1 LAQEY
6 KYAGIG
12 VMNNENMFYE
22 EQELILDDLPKDY
35 MEVNFGPHHPS
46 THGVFRFIAK
56 IDGERIISIDPVIGY
71 LHRGIEKIAENR
83 TYNQFKPLVD
93 RLDYTGALNNELC
106 YCLAVE
112 KLMEIEVPQRAQA
125 IRVIC
130 AELNRIAAHLIFF
143 GAMGLETGA
152 FTPFLFGFID
162 RELILNIFEMIA
174 GGRLTFNYMT
184 IGGVREDVPDGF
196 KAKLDKF
203 IKNFPVKLKRYEELI
218 SGNEIFINRLKN
230 VGILKR
236 EDLFN
241 WGASGPTLRGSG
253 VRFDIRKVEP
263 YSGYEKYDFEIPVG
277 TTGDVFDRYI
287 VRMEEIKQSI
297 RIVEQAA
304 NSLPSGDYTAKV
316 PRILKPPEGEIYYR
330 NEGTKGEIG
339 FYIVSKGDKN
349 PYRLKIRTPSFSHIN
364 MLSFAA
370 SGNYIADAIV
380 ILGSFDTVMGSCDR

>member
-1 LAQEY
+1 MYQAVGLDSGFLRKMYDETE
-6 KYAGIG
+6 I
-12 VMNNENMFYE
+12 
-22 EQELILDDLPKDY
+22 LLDDFPKDY

-56 IDGERIISIDPVIGY
+56 IDGERIIDVDPVIGY

-83 TYNQFKPLVD
+83 TYVQFKPLVD

-112 KLMEIEVPQRAQA
+112 KLMEIEAPPRAQA
-125 IRVIC
+125 IRVVC

-152 FTPFLFGFID
+152 FTPLLFGFID
-162 RELILNIFEMIA
+162 RETILNIFEIMA

-184 IGGVREDVPDGF
+184 IGGVREDIPPTVRLKF
-196 KAKLDKF
+196 DKF
-203 IKNFPVKLKRYEELI
+203 QKEFAVKLKRYEELLT
-218 SGNEIFINRLKN
+218 GNEIFVNRIKN
-230 VGILKR
+230 VGILKK
-236 EDLFN
+236 EDLLN

-263 YSGYEKYDFEIPVG
+263 YSGYEKYDFDIPVG

-287 VRMEEIKQSI
+287 VRMEEIRQSMRII
-297 RIVEQAA
+297 RQA
-304 NSLPSGDYTAKV
+304 LDGMPSGDFAVKV
-316 PRILKPPEGEIYYR
+316 PRVIKPPEGELYYR

-339 FYIVSKGDKN
+339 FYIVSRGEKN

-364 MLSFAA
+364 MLNFAA
-370 SGNYIADAIV
+370 KGNYIADAIV

>member
-1 LAQEY
+1 
-6 KYAGIG
+6 
-12 VMNNENMFYE
+12 MYE
-22 EQELILDDLPKDY
+22 ENEILLDDLPKDY

-56 IDGERIISIDPVIGY
+56 VDGEKILDIDPVIGY

-83 TYNQFKPLVD
+83 TYVQFKPLVD
-93 RLDYTGALNNELC
+93 RLDYTGGLNNELC

-112 KLMEIEVPQRAQA
+112 KLMDIEAPPRAQA

-152 FTPFLFGFID
+152 FTPLLFGFLD
-162 RELILNIFEMIA
+162 RETILNIFEIMA
-174 GGRLTFNYMT
+174 GGRLTFNYIT
-184 IGGVREDVPDGF
+184 IGGVREDIPPAVKTHF
-196 KAKLDKF
+196 DKF
-203 IKNFPVKLKRYEELI
+203 NKEFPVKLKRYEELI
-218 SGNEIFINRLKN
+218 TGNEIFIKRLKN
-230 VGILKR
+230 VGILKK

-241 WGASGPTLRGSG
+241 WGASGPVLRGSG
-253 VRFDIRKVEP
+253 VKFDIRKVEP
-263 YSGYEKYDFEIPVG
+263 YSGYEKYDFDIPVG
-277 TTGDVFDRYI
+277 TNGDVYDRYL
-287 VRMEEIKQSI
+287 VRMEEIKQSM
-297 RIVEQAA
+297 RIVAQALD
-304 NSLPSGDYTAKV
+304 NLPSGDFTAKV
-316 PRILKPPEGEIYYR
+316 PRVIKPPEGEVYVR

-364 MLSFAA
+364 MLNFAA

>member
-1 LAQEY
+1 
-6 KYAGIG
+6 
-12 VMNNENMFYE
+12 MNGMDSKNNMRNKDLLYE
-22 EQELILDDLPKDY
+22 EREIIVDDLPKDY

-56 IDGERIISIDPVIGY
+56 IDGEKIISIDPVIGY

-83 TYNQFKPLVD
+83 TYVQFKPLVD

-112 KLMEIEVPQRAQA
+112 KLMEIEVPERAQA

-130 AELNRIAAHLIFF
+130 AELNRIAGHLIFF
-143 GAMGLETGA
+143 GAMGLEVGA
-152 FTPFLFGFID
+152 FTPLLFGFLD
-162 RELILNIFEMIA
+162 REMILNILEMLA

-184 IGGVREDVPDGF
+184 IGGVREDVPAGF
-196 KAKLDKF
+196 NEKLDKF
-203 IKNFPVKLKRYEELI
+203 IKQFPVKLKRFKELLT
-218 SGNEIFINRLKN
+218 GNEIFVNRLKN
-230 VGILKR
+230 VGILKK

-277 TTGDVFDRYI
+277 TNGDVYDRYL
-287 VRMEEIKQSI
+287 VRMEEIRQSI
-297 RIVEQAA
+297 RIVQQAA
-304 NSLPSGDYTAKV
+304 DGLPSGDYTAKV
-316 PRILKPPEGEIYYR
+316 PKILKPPEGELYYR

-364 MLSFAA
+364 MLNFAA

>member
-1 LAQEY
+1 
-6 KYAGIG
+6 
-12 VMNNENMFYE
+12 MYE
-22 EQELILDDLPKDY
+22 EAEILLDDFPKDY

-56 IDGERIISIDPVIGY
+56 IDGERIIDVDPVIGY

-83 TYNQFKPLVD
+83 TYVQFKPLVD

-112 KLMEIEVPQRAQA
+112 KLMEIEAPPRAQA
-125 IRVIC
+125 IRVVC

-152 FTPFLFGFID
+152 FTPLLFGFID
-162 RELILNIFEMIA
+162 RETILNIFEIMA

-184 IGGVREDVPDGF
+184 IGGVREDIPPTV
-196 KAKLDKF
+196 KLKFDKF
-203 IKNFPVKLKRYEELI
+203 QKEFAVKLKRYEDLI
-218 SGNEIFINRLKN
+218 TGNEIFVNRLKN
-230 VGILKR
+230 VGILKK

-263 YSGYEKYDFEIPVG
+263 YSGYEKYDFDIPVG
-277 TTGDVFDRYI
+277 SNGDVYDRYI
-287 VRMEEIKQSI
+287 VRMEEIRQSMRII
-297 RIVEQAA
+297 RQALD
-304 NSLPSGDYTAKV
+304 SMPSGDFTAKV
-316 PRILKPPEGEIYYR
+316 PRVIKPPEGEIYYR

-339 FYIVSKGDKN
+339 FYIVSKGEKN

-364 MLSFAA
+364 MLGFATK
-370 SGNYIADAIV
+370 GNYIADAIV

>member
-1 LAQEY
+1 
-6 KYAGIG
+6 
-12 VMNNENMFYE
+12 MNNKNMFYE
-22 EQELILDDLPKDY
+22 EQELVFDDLPKDY

-112 KLMEIEVPQRAQA
+112 KLMEIEVPERAQA

-130 AELNRIAAHLIFF
+130 AELNRIAGHLIFF

-152 FTPFLFGFID
+152 FTPLLFGFID
-162 RELILNIFEMIA
+162 RELILNILEMLA
-174 GGRLTFNYMT
+174 GGRLTFNYIT
-184 IGGVREDVPDGF
+184 VGGVREDVPDGF

-203 IKNFPVKLKRYEELI
+203 IKIFPVKLKRYEELI
-218 SGNEIFINRLKN
+218 TGNEIFINRLKN

-287 VRMEEIKQSI
+287 IRMEEIKQSI

-304 NSLPSGDYTAKV
+304 NSLPSGDYAAKV

-370 SGNYIADAIV
+370 SGNYIADVIV

>member
-1 LAQEY
+1 
-6 KYAGIG
+6 
-12 VMNNENMFYE
+12 MNGMDSKNNMSSKDTLYE
-22 EQELILDDLPKDY
+22 EREIIVDDLPKDY

-56 IDGERIISIDPVIGY
+56 IDGEKIISIDPVIGY
-71 LHRGIEKIAENR
+71 LHRGIEKMAESR
-83 TYNQFKPLVD
+83 TYVQFKPLVD

-112 KLMEIEVPQRAQA
+112 KLMEIEVPERAQA

-130 AELNRIAAHLIFF
+130 AELNRIAGHLIFF
-143 GAMGLETGA
+143 GAMGLEVGA
-152 FTPFLFGFID
+152 FTPLLFGFLD
-162 RELILNIFEMIA
+162 REMILNILEMLA

-184 IGGVREDVPDGF
+184 IGGVRQDVPAGF
-196 KAKLDKF
+196 NEKLDKF
-203 IKNFPVKLKRYEELI
+203 IKQFPVKLQRFKELLT
-218 SGNEIFINRLKN
+218 GNEIFVNRLKN
-230 VGILKR
+230 IGILKK

-277 TTGDVFDRYI
+277 TNGDVYDRYL

-304 NSLPSGDYTAKV
+304 DGLPSGDYTAKV
-316 PRILKPPEGEIYYR
+316 PKILKPPEGELYFR

-364 MLSFAA
+364 MLNFAA

>member
-1 LAQEY
+1 
-6 KYAGIG
+6 
-12 VMNNENMFYE
+12 MYE
-22 EQELILDDLPKDY
+22 ETEILLDDFPKDY

-56 IDGERIISIDPVIGY
+56 IDGERIIDIDPVIGY

-83 TYNQFKPLVD
+83 TYVQFKPLVD

-112 KLMEIEVPQRAQA
+112 KLMEIEAPPRAQA
-125 IRVIC
+125 IRVVC
-130 AELNRIAAHLIFF
+130 AELNRIASHLIFF

-152 FTPFLFGFID
+152 FTPLLFGFID
-162 RELILNIFEMIA
+162 RETILNIFEIMA

-184 IGGVREDVPDGF
+184 IGGVREDIPPTVRLKF
-196 KAKLDKF
+196 DKF
-203 IKNFPVKLKRYEELI
+203 QKEFAVKLKRYEELLT
-218 SGNEIFINRLKN
+218 GNEIFVNRVKN
-230 VGILKR
+230 VGILKK
-236 EDLFN
+236 EDLLN

-263 YSGYEKYDFEIPVG
+263 YSGYEKYDFDIPVG
-277 TTGDVFDRYI
+277 TTGDVYDRYL
-287 VRMEEIKQSI
+287 VRMEEIRQSMRII
-297 RIVEQAA
+297 RQALD
-304 NSLPSGDYTAKV
+304 SMPSGDFAAKV
-316 PRILKPPEGEIYYR
+316 PRVIKPPEGELYYR

-339 FYIVSKGDKN
+339 FYIVSKGEKN

-364 MLSFAA
+364 MLNFAA
-370 SGNYIADAIV
+370 KGNYIADAIV

>member
-1 LAQEY
+1 
-6 KYAGIG
+6 
-12 VMNNENMFYE
+12 MYE
-22 EQELILDDLPKDY
+22 ETEILLDDFPKDY

-46 THGVFRFIAK
+46 THGVFRFVAK
-56 IDGERIISIDPVIGY
+56 IDGERIIDVDPVIGY

-83 TYNQFKPLVD
+83 TYTQFKPLVD

-112 KLMEIEVPQRAQA
+112 KLMEIEAPPRAQA
-125 IRVIC
+125 IRVVC

-152 FTPFLFGFID
+152 FTPLLFGFID
-162 RELILNIFEMIA
+162 RETILNIFEIMA

-184 IGGVREDVPDGF
+184 IGGVREDIPPTVWLKF
-196 KAKLDKF
+196 DKF
-203 IKNFPVKLKRYEELI
+203 QKEFAVKLKRYEDLI
-218 SGNEIFINRLKN
+218 TGNEIFVSRLKN
-230 VGILKR
+230 VGILKK

-241 WGASGPTLRGSG
+241 WGASGPVLRGSG
-253 VRFDIRKVEP
+253 VKFDIRKVEP
-263 YSGYEKYDFEIPVG
+263 YSGYEKYDFDIPVG

-287 VRMEEIKQSI
+287 VRMEEIRQSMKII
-297 RIVEQAA
+297 RQALD
-304 NSLPSGDYTAKV
+304 NMPSGEFAAKV
-316 PRILKPPEGEIYYR
+316 PRVIKPPEGELYYR

-339 FYIVSKGDKN
+339 FYIVSKGEKN

-364 MLSFAA
+364 MLGFAA
-370 SGNYIADAIV
+370 KGNYIADAIV

>member
-1 LAQEY
+1 
-6 KYAGIG
+6 
-12 VMNNENMFYE
+12 MYE
-22 EQELILDDLPKDY
+22 ENEILLDDLPKDY

-56 IDGERIISIDPVIGY
+56 IDGERIIDIDPVIGY

-83 TYNQFKPLVD
+83 TYMQFKPLVD
-93 RLDYTGALNNELC
+93 RLDYTGGLNNELC

-112 KLMEIEVPQRAQA
+112 KLMDIEAPPRAQA

-152 FTPFLFGFID
+152 FTPLLFGFLD
-162 RELILNIFEMIA
+162 RESILNIFEIMA
-174 GGRLTFNYMT
+174 GGRLTFNYIT
-184 IGGVREDVPDGF
+184 IGGVREDIPPAVGTYF
-196 KAKLDKF
+196 DKF
-203 IKNFPVKLKRYEELI
+203 KKEFPVKLKRYEELI
-218 SGNEIFINRLKN
+218 TGNEIFIKRLKN
-230 VGILKR
+230 VGILKK

-241 WGASGPTLRGSG
+241 WGASGPVLRGSG
-253 VRFDIRKVEP
+253 VKFDIRKVEP
-263 YSGYEKYDFEIPVG
+263 YSGYEKYDFDIPVG
-277 TTGDVFDRYI
+277 TNGDVYDRYL
-287 VRMEEIKQSI
+287 VRMEEIKQSM
-297 RIVEQAA
+297 RIVAQALD
-304 NSLPSGDYTAKV
+304 NLPSGDFSAKV
-316 PRILKPPEGEIYYR
+316 PRVIKPPEGEVYVR

-364 MLSFAA
+364 MLNFAA
-370 SGNYIADAIV
+370 GENYIADAIV